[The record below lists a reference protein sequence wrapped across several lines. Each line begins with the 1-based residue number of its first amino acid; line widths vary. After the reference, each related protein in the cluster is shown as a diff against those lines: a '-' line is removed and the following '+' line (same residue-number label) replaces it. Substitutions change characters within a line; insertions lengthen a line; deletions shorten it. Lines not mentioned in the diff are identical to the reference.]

1 MTQRQQRFLSLLEP
15 LRSRLWRYVRLSVSG
30 SEEDVRDVIQDTILE
45 AWESFD
51 RLRSDEAVV
60 SWLFTIARR
69 CAIRSS
75 ANRSRIVVLSP
86 DQIPDLPTSTA
97 GPDQQADYALL
108 IDVLRKLSPV
118 IRESII
124 LADVLDMKLEDIA
137 ATQGVSLSAI
147 KSRVTRGR
155 EQLKRILS
163 EPAEQTEIQHD

>member
-1 MTQRQQRFLSLLEP
+1 MTPKQQRFLSVLEP
-15 LRSRLWRYVRLSVSG
+15 LRVRLWRYVRLSVSG

-51 RLRSDEAVV
+51 RLRSDQAAL

-75 ANRSRIVVLSP
+75 GRRARLVVLSP
-86 DQIPDLPTSTA
+86 DQLPDIATAASGPDLLTDT
-97 GPDQQADYALL
+97 ALL
-108 IDVLRKLSPV
+108 LDALEKLSPM

-124 LADVLDMKLEDIA
+124 LADVLDMKLEDVAI
-137 ATQGVSLSAI
+137 TQGVSLSAV

-155 EQLKRILS
+155 EQLKRILTDS
-163 EPAEQTEIQHD
+163 PEQAEINHD

>member
-1 MTQRQQRFLSLLEP
+1 MTQRQQRFLSVLEP

-30 SEEDVRDVIQDTILE
+30 SDDDVRDAIQDTILE

-51 RLRSDEAVV
+51 RLRSEEAVV

-75 ANRSRIVVLSP
+75 VNRSRLVVLSH
-86 DQIPDLPTSTA
+86 DEMPDLPTSAA
-97 GPDQQADYALL
+97 GPDQQADFALL
-108 IDVLRKLSPV
+108 LDVLQKLSPV

-124 LADVLDMKLEDIA
+124 LADVLDMKLEDVA

-163 EPAEQTEIQHD
+163 ESAEQTEKQHD